1 MAEKSNS
8 IADDRLFKNVYV
20 CRNCNAKIRISNPKL
35 LRPIRVKCRRCGSQ
49 ALRPKH
55 KELRKLKV

>member
-1 MAEKSNS
+1 MEKSNP
-8 IADDRLFKNVYV
+8 IADNRLFKGVYV
-20 CRNCNAKIRISNPKL
+20 CRNCKAKIRAPNAKL
-35 LRPIRVKCRRCGSQ
+35 IRLKKVRCRRCGST